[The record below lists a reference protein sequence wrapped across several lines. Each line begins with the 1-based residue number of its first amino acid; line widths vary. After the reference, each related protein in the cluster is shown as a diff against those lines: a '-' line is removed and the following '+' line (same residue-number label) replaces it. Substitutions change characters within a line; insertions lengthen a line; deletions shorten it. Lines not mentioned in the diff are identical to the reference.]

1 MESYYRILNLSENC
15 SRNEVVDSYRKLAV
29 IHHPDKGGDSE
40 KFKKISRAYEILTD
54 KHKREKYDNSFL
66 EDMYINYTDPDKI
79 FEMVMKKSDEEV
91 FRYYIN
97 NHHLHDDWPIFDDVD
112 ESYIL
117 KSIKK
122 D

>member
-15 SRNEVVDSYRKLAV
+15 SRNEVVDAYRKLAV

-54 KHKREKYDNSFL
+54 KDKRSKYDNSFL

-79 FEMVMKKSDEEV
+79 FEMVVKKSDEEV

>member
-15 SRNEVVDSYRKLAV
+15 SRNEVVDAYRKLAV

>member
-15 SRNEVVDSYRKLAV
+15 SRNEVVDAYRKLAV

-54 KHKREKYDNSFL
+54 KDKRSNYDNSFL

-79 FEMVMKKSDEEV
+79 FEMVMKKSDEVV